1 MSAIFFYLFFIFLG
15 ALGAWVFY
23 FFVSS
28 GKTAIITR
36 SLNMGLFLITLPRE
50 RPREQEIK
58 KQEKEMIAVMEQL
71 YASLASIREPGFFK
85 RLIYGNPHVVFEIAS
100 QGEEIRF
107 YIAIPLELEDL
118 VEKRIHGFFPKATM
132 LDISADQTDG

>member
-36 SLNMGLFLITLPRE
+36 SLNMGLFLIALPRE

-58 KQEKEMIAVMEQL
+58 KQEKETIAVMEQL

-85 RLIYGNPHVVFEIAS
+85 RLIYGNPHVVFEIA
-100 QGEEIRF
+100 
-107 YIAIPLELEDL
+107 
-118 VEKRIHGFFPKATM
+118 
-132 LDISADQTDG
+132 